1 MAGWFIWGGTNFTLS
16 ASNIALEMTQY
27 GPKLCADLR
36 MHDGGSRGRQGIM
49 LSDKIE
55 NRDGRL
61 HFLVS
66 YPAFLLLG
74 LSAEWVLI
82 VAGALSMN
90 DE

>member
-16 ASNIALEMTQY
+16 ASNIALEMTPY

-55 NRDGRL
+55 NRNGHL

-74 LSAEWVLI
+74 LFCGMGSDCCRGLEY
-82 VAGALSMN
+82 
-90 DE
+90 E